1 MPFLL
6 ADTPLTQLDNTGK
19 PERKQWL
26 AMISL
31 SLVSFVV
38 SLDATILVTALPVRC
53 GVQKIA
59 CPSGVLSA
67 RVWKN
72 LSRPTISGSGNVEE
86 GWIVTTNQNMTGWN
100 ST

>member
-38 SLDATILVTALPVRC
+38 SLDATILVAALPVSYHAAGALFDR
-53 GVQKIA
+53 G
-59 CPSGVLSA
+59 
-67 RVWKN
+67 R
-72 LSRPTISGSGNVEE
+72 
-86 GWIVTTNQNMTGWN
+86 
-100 ST
+100 